1 MAEKSVLH
9 TTSINNAELLWRG
22 DVAITTFWWTVLGAV
37 TKRYSTYEMV
47 RKGELFCKEN
57 SSKKR

>member
-9 TTSINNAELLWRG
+9 ATSINNAELLWCR
-22 DVAITTFWWTVLGAV
+22 DVTIATFWWTVLGAI

>member
-9 TTSINNAELLWRG
+9 ATSINNAELLRRG
-22 DVAITTFWWTVLGAV
+22 DVAIATFWWTILSAV

-57 SSKKR
+57 GSKKR

>member
-9 TTSINNAELLWRG
+9 ATSINNAELLRRG
-22 DVAITTFWWTVLGAV
+22 DVAIATFWWTILGAV

-47 RKGELFCKEN
+47 
-57 SSKKR
+57 

>member
-9 TTSINNAELLWRG
+9 ATSINNVELLQRG
-22 DVAITTFWWTVLGAV
+22 DVAIATFRWTVLGAV
-37 TKRYSTYEMV
+37 TKPYSTYEMV

-57 SSKKR
+57 SSKIR